1 MPHGAPGNSTTRT
14 REVMTI
20 IWFADRARI
29 TEPDNFNRRRD
40 LARWMPGLEP
50 GDLAASEL
58 NPLVYQ
64 R

>member
-1 MPHGAPGNSTTRT
+1 
-14 REVMTI
+14 MTI